1 MRSWV
6 ALVFVLV
13 AAILA
18 CPSGVSAQPP
28 GEERSPDYPSE
39 IEVLGQREIAR
50 QVFKDNLRDMTERL
64 SVFESMPRFFEPLCL
79 EVAGL
84 EADQARFVA
93 ERILATSRELGL
105 GEPRARCR
113 ANAVVIVVDDP
124 ERMYKRLVNKRLD
137 LVGVLPFRDVHTRR
151 IENEVRAGQPVV
163 WWSVL
168 STMSAQGVT
177 FNDLGLAVSQNP
189 AASRTSAATYRPRA
203 LTVVMYDAR
212 KLDGATLEQ
221 IADHAALHILGMP
234 RRQIDFS
241 DVDLP
246 SMLTLFADGPETAP
260 RSLTDFDRA
269 YLQGLYG
276 LGPDAFQSRVPR
288 AVVAAYADQCEAQ
301 QRDCRIRLRN

>member
-93 ERILATSRELGL
+93 ERILATSREVGL

-151 IENEVRAGQPVV
+151 IENEVRGFSRAISRKTTCRTPAV
-163 WWSVL
+163 WVRSVC
-168 STMSAQGVT
+168 TMPQ
-177 FNDLGLAVSQNP
+177 
-189 AASRTSAATYRPRA
+189 
-203 LTVVMYDAR
+203 
-212 KLDGATLEQ
+212 
-221 IADHAALHILGMP
+221 GMP
-234 RRQIDFS
+234 S
-241 DVDLP
+241 STALP
-246 SMLTLFADGPETAP
+246 LACSGRVVEVYSAP
-260 RSLTDFDRA
+260 SGSACTR
-269 YLQGLYG
+269 
-276 LGPDAFQSRVPR
+276 
-288 AVVAAYADQCEAQ
+288 
-301 QRDCRIRLRN
+301 